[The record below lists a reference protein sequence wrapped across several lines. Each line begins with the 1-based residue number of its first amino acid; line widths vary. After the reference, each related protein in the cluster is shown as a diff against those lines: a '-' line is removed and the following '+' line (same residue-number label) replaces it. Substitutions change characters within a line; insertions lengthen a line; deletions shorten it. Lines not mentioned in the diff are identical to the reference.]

1 MVGDFGN
8 FPLFWPWG
16 LLTKAF
22 SYKISVALI
31 INVINLTGLK
41 QVRSNHF
48 MKKIA
53 YLSAAILPSLA
64 FAATVGSV
72 LSTIKNILDLL
83 IPIFITLAVLYFFWG
98 LGQYILNSNDSEKK
112 EEGRN
117 IMIWGILALFVMVSV
132 WGIIGVISNTF
143 GIGTGGTIQIPR
155 I

>member
-1 MVGDFGN
+1 M
-8 FPLFWPWG
+8 PPE
-16 LLTKAF
+16 TF
-22 SYKISVALI
+22 SYKITKASIYQYNQIGQFKIKLV
-31 INVINLTGLK
+31 K
-41 QVRSNHF
+41 HF
-48 MKKIA
+48 MKKIT
-53 YLSAAILPSLA
+53 YLLAMSLPSLA

-72 LSTIKNILDLL
+72 LSTIKNIMDLL

-98 LGQYILNSNDSEKK
+98 LGQYILNSNEAEKK

>member
-1 MVGDFGN
+1 M
-8 FPLFWPWG
+8 
-16 LLTKAF
+16 
-22 SYKISVALI
+22 S
-31 INVINLTGLK
+31 
-41 QVRSNHF
+41 
-48 MKKIA
+48 
-53 YLSAAILPSLA
+53 LPSLA

-72 LSTIKNILDLL
+72 LSTIKNIMDLL

-98 LGQYILNSNDSEKK
+98 LGKYILSTNDENSKLDGK
-112 EEGRN
+112 N